1 MSKFGTDASKLL
13 YFGIFACAMLVF
25 ITLIL
30 DLYVKKN
37 SFDVKKSKVYGLLT
51 GLDNSDILSL
61 SIIAINYMLLV
72 FLAIT
77 TSSANIPFMTAI
89 AVMSILPWIITKNF
103 IKIPFSLIVN
113 AISVFALYIL
123 SYVHTYLTSEGQDT
137 LMRISVFFIIAFV
150 FIYFTYN
157 FINDVNDIASL
168 DSKEKGKGGKKYG
181 IKKSS

>member
-1 MSKFGTDASKLL
+1 MSKLPSDASKLL
-13 YFGIFACAMLVF
+13 YFGIFACVMLVF
-25 ITLIL
+25 IALIL
-30 DLYVKKN
+30 NLYVEKN
-37 SFDVKKSKVYGLLT
+37 SFNLKKSKVYGLLN
-51 GLDNSDILSL
+51 GLDNSDILAL
-61 SIIAINYMLLV
+61 SITAINYMLLV

-77 TSSANIPFMTAI
+77 TTSASLPFLTAI
-89 AVMSILPWIITKNF
+89 GVMSILPWIIIKNF
-103 IKIPFSLIVN
+103 MKIPFSIIVN

-123 SYVHTYLTSEGQDT
+123 SYVHTYLTNEGQDS